1 MTALAVLAASGGG
14 AAARHQPA
22 DAAPETS
29 HLSFGR
35 LRIMSS
41 VRVQELLHKYEVG
54 AGAWIMR
61 SVLVVLAIVAAATVY
76 DLNAFRNLSTQ
87 EGMDAA
93 QLARNIAEGKGF
105 TTSFIRPFSL
115 NLLSKQAAKSSSPTL
130 TNNVSIPARHPDLA
144 NAPIYPTL
152 LAAVLKANPF
162 GEPNLSKQQSFSI
175 YLPDLWIAIFNQA
188 LLALAALLALMSL
201 QYNLRTS
208 VRLVY
213 YSMFFETIMFVWEAA
228 TMTDEVRRLR
238 VAAPSVS
245 I

>member
-1 MTALAVLAASGGG
+1 
-14 AAARHQPA
+14 
-22 DAAPETS
+22 
-29 HLSFGR
+29 
-35 LRIMSS
+35 
-41 VRVQELLHKYEVG
+41 
-54 AGAWIMR
+54 
-61 SVLVVLAIVAAATVY
+61 
-76 DLNAFRNLSTQ
+76 
-87 EGMDAA
+87 MDAA

-188 LLALAALLALMSL
+188 LLALAAWMIFRLA
-201 QYNLRTS
+201 
-208 VRLVY
+208 
-213 YSMFFETIMFVWEAA
+213 
-228 TMTDEVRRLR
+228 RRLFDLP
-238 VAAPSVS
+238 VAWASTVVFLITELFWRFSVS
-245 I
+245 GLSTMLLIVLFL